1 MLTFPRLISSPQL
14 RSWFPL
20 RNRLGVVAARES
32 HQFRVRDKRFGSDAP
47 EVDLA
52 ARKQI
57 GQTAKV
63 DAQHAGGAFTVIEE

>member
-1 MLTFPRLISSPQL
+1 
-14 RSWFPL
+14 
-20 RNRLGVVAARES
+20 VVAARES

-52 ARKQI
+52 ARKQV
-57 GQTAKV
+57 GQTAKA